1 MTRTTQSIMFDLPCP
16 APKVLAELPLSA
28 WPIGER
34 PVERLISC
42 GTAAL
47 SDAELLAVLFS
58 GGRQPAAL
66 AQRLIAA
73 FGGWP
78 GLQRASLEELQAV
91 PSLGRARAAQV
102 KAVLEIARRV
112 LLAQPGERLQIK
124 SPADAA
130 QLLMVEMS
138 ALDQEELRVVLLDT
152 KNRVQKVHT
161 VYRGSLNS
169 SMVRVAEVYKEAI
182 RHNSAAIIV
191 AHQHPSGDPTPS
203 PEDVMVTREI
213 IAAGKLLDID
223 CLDHLVLG
231 HGRFVSMRE
240 RGLAFAR

>member
-1 MTRTTQSIMFDLPCP
+1 MTPTTPSAIFELP
-16 APKVLAELPLSA
+16 APTHRCLAELPLSA

-58 GGRQPAAL
+58 GDRQPAAL

-78 GLQRASLEELQAV
+78 GLQRASLEELQTI
-91 PSLGRARAAQV
+91 PGLGRARAAQV
-102 KAVLEIARRV
+102 KAVLEITRRV

-203 PEDVMVTREI
+203 PEDVLVTKEI

-231 HGRFVSMRE
+231 HGRFVSLRE
-240 RGLAFAR
+240 RGLAFAS

>member
-1 MTRTTQSIMFDLPCP
+1 MTHTTQPNLLELCTP
-16 APKVLAELPLSA
+16 APKHLAELPFSE

-34 PVERLISC
+34 PIERLDAC
-42 GTAAL
+42 GAPAL

-78 GLQRASLEELQAV
+78 GLQRATLEELRAV
-91 PSLGRARAAQV
+91 PGLGRARAAQV
-102 KAVLEIARRV
+102 RAALEIARRV

-152 KNRVQKVHT
+152 KNRILKLHT
-161 VYRGSLNS
+161 VYRGSLNA
-169 SMVRVAEVYKEAI
+169 SMVRVGEVYKEAV
-182 RHNSAAIIV
+182 RLNAAAIIV

-203 PEDVMVTREI
+203 PEDVLVTRNHRRRQ
-213 IAAGKLLDID
+213 AA
-223 CLDHLVLG
+223 
-231 HGRFVSMRE
+231 
-240 RGLAFAR
+240 